1 MSISPVNPILNG
13 LIDSFQPK
21 YPTHARITTFAN
33 EMLHADLPVDD
44 GDHVKQPEDDPRAE
58 AEDGETGERYVQRGP
73 RSHGH
78 RREKL
83 QGFPQRMLESFI

>member
-1 MSISPVNPILNG
+1 
-13 LIDSFQPK
+13 
-21 YPTHARITTFAN
+21 
-33 EMLHADLPVDD
+33 MLHVHLPVDD

-58 AEDGETGERYVQRGP
+58 AEDGETGERDVQRGP

-83 QGFPQRMLESFI
+83 QWGFPKECLSHSFWTAKDEVFLPTYIAFYQSPSSL

>member
-1 MSISPVNPILNG
+1 
-13 LIDSFQPK
+13 
-21 YPTHARITTFAN
+21 
-33 EMLHADLPVDD
+33 MLHADLPVDD

-58 AEDGETGERYVQRGP
+58 AEDGETGERDVQRGP

-83 QGFPQRMLESFI
+83 

>member
-1 MSISPVNPILNG
+1 
-13 LIDSFQPK
+13 
-21 YPTHARITTFAN
+21 
-33 EMLHADLPVDD
+33 MLHADLPVDD

-58 AEDGETGERYVQRGP
+58 AEDGETGERDVQRGP

-83 QGFPQRMLESFI
+83 QGVSPKKCLSHSFRPARDVVFLLF